1 MAKEKKAKKP
11 KKEHSGAAKFFRVL
25 LVIVL
30 LALSGV
36 AIWSQVA
43 GFTSP
48 IESTLSGV
56 ITPIQRVF
64 SGALDGLYNYM
75 AKIKLRS
82 NIEQEYNKLK
92 AQNDELIYQALLNS
106 ELQNEN
112 DRLRALLGE
121 YDAKAS
127 MNPILAHVSSSETGN
142 WFSTFTIDKGS
153 NDGITSGNAVITS
166 DGLIGHVYEV
176 FATTSKVITIIDND
190 SAIAGLIESSRDQGL
205 VQGALGTD
213 GEAICRMY
221 YLSLDSVPRPGDSVI
236 TSGSGVSF
244 PKGLLIGYVRESTRS
259 LESNKHYIVIEPAAD
274 FKHIEEVLVLRYEPE
289 VEALPDYN
297 DDDII
302 LVPLET
308 KRPQVVIDDTNI
320 VVTPVPIPDAP
331 GRVTPT
337 PSPPQADTD
346 YGYNLSES
354 TPWPDA
360 TANADFDGNEQEML
374 EAFLADE

>member
-1 MAKEKKAKKP
+1 MAKEKKAKKQ
-11 KKEHSGAAKFFRVL
+11 KKVRSGAAKFFRVV
-25 LVIVL
+25 LVILL
-30 LALSGV
+30 LAVGGLAV
-36 AIWSQVA
+36 WSQVA
-43 GFTSP
+43 DFSSP
-48 IESTLSGV
+48 VESALSGI
-56 ITPIQRVF
+56 ITPIQRIV
-64 SGALDGLYNYM
+64 SGTLDGLYNYM

-92 AQNDELIYQALLNS
+92 AQNDELIYQALLNT

-121 YDAKAS
+121 YEDKAK
-127 MNPILAHVSSSETGN
+127 MNPILAHVSASETGN

-153 NDGITSGNAVITS
+153 SDGITSGNAVITS

-176 FATTSKVITIIDND
+176 FSTTSKVITIIDND

-205 VQGALGTD
+205 VQGALGTT
-213 GEAICRMY
+213 GEALCRMY

-244 PKGLLIGYVRESTRS
+244 PKGLLIGYVRESTRA

-289 VEALPDYN
+289 VEALPEY
-297 DDDII
+297 DDNDII

-308 KRPQVVIDDTNI
+308 QRPQVVIDESNI

-331 GRVTPT
+331 GRATPT
-337 PSPPQADTD
+337 PAPPGPETD
-346 YGYNLSES
+346 YGYNLPEA
-354 TPWPDA
+354 TPWPES
-360 TANADFDGNEQEML
+360 TANAEYDANEQEML
-374 EAFLADE
+374 EAFLANE

>member
-1 MAKEKKAKKP
+1 MAKEKKAKKQ
-11 KKEHSGAAKFFRVL
+11 KKVRSGAAKFFRVV
-25 LVIVL
+25 LVILL
-30 LALSGV
+30 LAVGGLAV
-36 AIWSQVA
+36 WSQVA
-43 GFTSP
+43 DFSSP
-48 IESTLSGV
+48 VESALSGI
-56 ITPIQRVF
+56 ITPIQRIV
-64 SGALDGLYNYM
+64 SGTLDGLYNYM

-92 AQNDELIYQALLNS
+92 AQNDELIYQALLNT

-121 YDAKAS
+121 YKDKAK
-127 MNPILAHVSSSETGN
+127 MNPILAHVSASETGN

-153 NDGITSGNAVITS
+153 SDGITSGNAVITS

-176 FATTSKVITIIDND
+176 FSTTSKVITIIDND

-205 VQGALGTD
+205 VQGALGTT
-213 GEAICRMY
+213 GEALCRMY

-244 PKGLLIGYVRESTRS
+244 PKGLLIGYVRESTRA

-289 VEALPDYN
+289 VEALPEY
-297 DDDII
+297 DDNDII

-308 KRPQVVIDDTNI
+308 QRPQVVIDESNI

-331 GRVTPT
+331 GRATPT
-337 PSPPQADTD
+337 PAPPGPETD
-346 YGYNLSES
+346 YGYNLPEA
-354 TPWPDA
+354 TPWPES
-360 TANADFDGNEQEML
+360 TANAEYDANEQEML
-374 EAFLADE
+374 EAFLANE